1 MHQQMHRGA
10 PRHGGRVQQQVSHEQ
25 ILERVHHNLYSIV
38 GEAVDE
44 VKQEE
49 EKWSQSEMVKR
60 IVNYIYKGCKDP
72 ELVHKQWQDV
82 AVSVVTTAMHSY
94 MAACGERPWFYQL
107 SLGHAFTSAVW
118 ELLQGSGRPR
128 ANFRDVQEFVMQE
141 FESHLDKSLL
151 TKAMW
156 DAISSTF
163 NDDTIRGKLFKAVS
177 ATYYTALD
185 ELLAD
190 SRPAEEARKV
200 ERFTKR
206 WVESAMSRAWTSV
219 ENSEGVLT
227 PGNVSRL
234 FQNLIAPFGESHEY
248 SCIPIMFIETI
259 GRPPRNWKFLRLTVQ
274 EMFRTWKEGDSSKS
288 AQPPKRRRKAGASAN
303 EDMEVLPAEDAD
315 DGSAGLGNGSTEEDA
330 DADADGEG
338 DFAEDNGK
346 DEEAGPHP
354 ECTSEEDCVGKTSDC
369 LVRHMLEGDA
379 GDVYCESC
387 WKSFLSQNPT
397 LEGIWEDG
405 ADAGQMFKPI

>member
-1 MHQQMHRGA
+1 MHHQMHRGG
-10 PRHGGRVQQQVSHEQ
+10 PWHDGRVQHQVSHEQ
-25 ILERVHHNLYSIV
+25 ILERVHHNLYSVV

-44 VKQEE
+44 VKHDEM
-49 EKWSQSEMVKR
+49 KWSQSEMVKR

-72 ELVHKQWQDV
+72 DLMSKKWQDV
-82 AVSVVTTAMHSY
+82 AVGVVTTAMHSY

-107 SLGHAFTSAVW
+107 RLGHAFTSAVW

-128 ANFRDVQEFVMQE
+128 ANFRDVQELVMQE

-163 NDDTIRGKLFKAVS
+163 NDHTTRGRLFKAVS
-177 ATYYTALD
+177 ATYYTVLD

-190 SRPAEEARKV
+190 SRPAEEARQV

-206 WVESAMSRAWTSV
+206 WVESAMGRAWTSL
-219 ENSEGVLT
+219 ENSEQVLT

-259 GRPPRNWKFLRLTVQ
+259 GRPPRNWKFLRMTVQ
-274 EMFRTWKEGDSSKS
+274 NMFRSWKEGSNGAQTAKRFKKADKS
-288 AQPPKRRRKAGASAN
+288 AN
-303 EDMEVLPAEDAD
+303 DDMEVLPAEDTD
-315 DGSAGLGNGSTEEDA
+315 DGSTGATNGSHAKEEVDA
-330 DADADGEG
+330 DADKDG
-338 DFAEDNGK
+338 DFGENNAKES
-346 DEEAGPHP
+346 ETGPHP
-354 ECTSEEDCVGKTSDC
+354 ECTSEEDCVGKPSEN

-379 GDVYCESC
+379 GDVYCQSC
-387 WKSFLSQNPT
+387 WESFLSQNAT
-397 LEGIWEDG
+397 LDGQWEDG
-405 ADAGQMFKPI
+405 ENAGEMYTPS

>member
-1 MHQQMHRGA
+1 MHHQMHRGG
-10 PRHGGRVQQQVSHEQ
+10 PWHDGRVQHQVSHEQ
-25 ILERVHHNLYSIV
+25 ILERVHQNLYSVV

-44 VKQEE
+44 VKHDEM
-49 EKWSQSEMVKR
+49 KWSQSEMVKR

-72 ELVHKQWQDV
+72 DLMSKKWQDV
-82 AVSVVTTAMHSY
+82 AVGVVTTAMHSY

-107 SLGHAFTSAVW
+107 RLGHAFTSAVW

-128 ANFRDVQEFVMQE
+128 ANFRDVQELVMQE

-163 NDDTIRGKLFKAVS
+163 NDHTNRGRLFKAVS
-177 ATYYTALD
+177 ATYYTVLD

-206 WVESAMSRAWTSV
+206 WVESAMGRAWTSL
-219 ENSEGVLT
+219 ENSEQVLT

-259 GRPPRNWKFLRLTVQ
+259 GRPPRNWKFLRMTVQ
-274 EMFRTWKEGDSSKS
+274 NMFRSWKEGSNGAQTAKRFKKADKS
-288 AQPPKRRRKAGASAN
+288 AN
-303 EDMEVLPAEDAD
+303 DDMEVLPAEDTE
-315 DGSAGLGNGSTEEDA
+315 DGSTGATNTSHAKEEVDA
-330 DADADGEG
+330 DADKDG
-338 DFAEDNGK
+338 DFGENNAKES
-346 DEEAGPHP
+346 ETGPHP
-354 ECTSEEDCVGKTSDC
+354 ECTSEEDCVGKPSEN

-379 GDVYCESC
+379 GDVYCQSC
-387 WKSFLSQNPT
+387 WESFLSQNAT
-397 LEGIWEDG
+397 LDGQWEDG
-405 ADAGQMFKPI
+405 ENAGEMYTPS

>member
-1 MHQQMHRGA
+1 MNRGA
-10 PRHGGRVQQQVSHEQ
+10 PRHGGRVQPQQVSHEQ

-44 VKQEE
+44 VKHEE

-72 ELVHKQWQDV
+72 DLMTKQWQDV
-82 AVSVVTTAMHSY
+82 SVGVVTTAMHSY

-177 ATYYTALD
+177 ATYYTVLD
-185 ELLAD
+185 EILAD

-206 WVESAMSRAWTSV
+206 WVESAMGRAWTSV
-219 ENSEGVLT
+219 ENSMEVLT

-259 GRPPRNWKFLRLTVQ
+259 GRPPRNWKFLRMTVQ
-274 EMFRTWKEGDSSKS
+274 EMFRTWKEGSSGSGGS
-288 AQPPKRRRKAGASAN
+288 AQPAKRRKKADTSAN
-303 EDMEVLPAEDAD
+303 EDMEVLPAEDAE
-315 DGSAGLGNGSTEEDA
+315 DGSATNGIHAKEEVDA
-330 DADADGEG
+330 EADGEA
-338 DFAEDNGK
+338 DFGEENAKDN
-346 DEEAGPHP
+346 ETGPHP
-354 ECTSEEDCVGKTSDC
+354 ECTSEEDCVGKPSDN

-379 GDVYCESC
+379 GDVYCQSC
-387 WKSFLSQNPT
+387 WESFLSQNAT
-397 LEGIWEDG
+397 LEGQWEDG
-405 ADAGQMFKPI
+405 ENAGQMYTPS

>member
-1 MHQQMHRGA
+1 MHHQMHRGG
-10 PRHGGRVQQQVSHEQ
+10 PWHDGRVQHQVSHEQ
-25 ILERVHHNLYSIV
+25 ILERVHHNLYSVV

-44 VKQEE
+44 VKHDEM
-49 EKWSQSEMVKR
+49 KWSQSEMVKR

-72 ELVHKQWQDV
+72 DLMSKKWQDV
-82 AVSVVTTAMHSY
+82 AVGVVTTAMHSY

-107 SLGHAFTSAVW
+107 RLGHAFTSAVW

-163 NDDTIRGKLFKAVS
+163 NDHTIRGRLFKAVS
-177 ATYYTALD
+177 ATYYTVLD

-206 WVESAMSRAWTSV
+206 WVESAMSRAWTSL
-219 ENSEGVLT
+219 ENSEQVLT

-259 GRPPRNWKFLRLTVQ
+259 GRPPRNWKFLRMTVQ
-274 EMFRTWKEGDSSKS
+274 NMFRSWKEGSNGAQTAKRFKKADKS
-288 AQPPKRRRKAGASAN
+288 AN
-303 EDMEVLPAEDAD
+303 DDMEVLPAEDTD
-315 DGSAGLGNGSTEEDA
+315 DGSTGATNTSHAKEEVDA
-330 DADADGEG
+330 DADKDG
-338 DFAEDNGK
+338 DFGENNAK
-346 DEEAGPHP
+346 DSETGPHP
-354 ECTSEEDCVGKTSDC
+354 ECTSEEDCVGKPSEN

-379 GDVYCESC
+379 GDVYCQSC
-387 WKSFLSQNPT
+387 WESFLSQNAT
-397 LEGIWEDG
+397 LDGQWEDG
-405 ADAGQMFKPI
+405 ENAGEMYTPS